1 MYKKGIHLDNRYFL
15 VEVIRKGEDI
25 RIIMYDP
32 SISESYSLEIA
43 WNEALEIMGGK
54 EDYETLVGMFKI
66 KDDEIMLITGKEN
79 TPND

>member
-1 MYKKGIHLDNRYFL
+1 
-15 VEVIRKGEDI
+15 
-25 RIIMYDP
+25 
-32 SISESYSLEIA
+32 
-43 WNEALEIMGGK
+43 MGGK